1 MRVSV
6 VMPTYNRRYIVAEAV
21 RSVLSQTYQD
31 FELLVIDDG
40 STDDTAQV
48 AKSFSDS
55 RIRYIRL
62 KKNGGVA
69 AATNKGLREASGE
82 FISFLD
88 SDDLWKPNKLECN
101 VTYLDSHPEIQAVFS
116 DLEKFDG
123 DTYCSSFM
131 RTTPFFSKLL
141 TAASYPEG
149 IALPQRFMYLCL
161 LQEVPVKPS
170 TLTVRRKAVQ
180 RTGEFNEVSP
190 SGQDWEFFLRLSR
203 FACFGYIDRPLVLL
217 RVLGDATHR
226 VNAERDKLFHL
237 AWHYLA
243 TNRRADA
250 FKALFQGFCGTREMG
265 LLLRAMAIWMPDS
278 MQGRVRT
285 YSTNCARRESAGPAR
300 SLP

>member
-1 MRVSV
+1 
-6 VMPTYNRRYIVAEAV
+6 
-21 RSVLSQTYQD
+21 
-31 FELLVIDDG
+31 VIDDG

-226 VNAERDKLFHL
+226 VNAERDKLFLLEVLRQEAAHLEADPEALAAARRGIADLTKHL